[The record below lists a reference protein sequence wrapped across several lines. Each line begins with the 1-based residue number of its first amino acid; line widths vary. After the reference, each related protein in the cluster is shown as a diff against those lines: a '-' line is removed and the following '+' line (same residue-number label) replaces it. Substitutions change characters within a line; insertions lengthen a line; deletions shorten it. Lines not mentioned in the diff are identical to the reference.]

1 MGNVM
6 MEASQINY
14 RGGAEKMSVEQ
25 ALKETSGEAAAIA
38 ALQATK
44 ANQATIAP
52 VFDAT
57 ASYTVGDLV
66 YYENAIYRCTT
77 DHTGAWAAADF
88 AATSVETEI
97 LRAAAVKA
105 DESDIAPA
113 FDATATY
120 EAGDLVYYNG
130 TIYRCTNDHTGDWDA
145 TDFSAT
151 TIAGE
156 LNGLNSKFTD
166 LHFAKISELVPVTTT
181 EENTAI
187 NSIAGYSALLFVAKV
202 NSTIRGSLYMPEMLF
217 ESGVDCY
224 VLATAGNIYIKYVDA
239 THIKIM
245 GSVETLNYLD
255 IYGIK

>member
-105 DESDIAPA
+105 DESGIAPA

-156 LNGLNSKFTD
+156 LNGLNSNITNGVVDTTSVQDVRFVKVGRMVTMISEVWHQGFTVPTSFRPWATAHLAVRVSTGGGTGATIGYIRVGTDGALTIPDFTD
-166 LHFAKISELVPVTTT
+166 FVGTVSWVT
-181 EENTAI
+181 A
-187 NSIAGYSALLFVAKV
+187 
-202 NSTIRGSLYMPEMLF
+202 
-217 ESGVDCY
+217 
-224 VLATAGNIYIKYVDA
+224 
-239 THIKIM
+239 
-245 GSVETLNYLD
+245 
-255 IYGIK
+255 

>member
-57 ASYTVGDLV
+57 SSYTVGDLV

-156 LNGLNSKFTD
+156 LNGLNSNITTAD
-166 LHFAKISELVPVTTT
+166 GKISNMESNRAV
-181 EENTAI
+181 
-187 NSIAGYSALLFVAKV
+187 GY
-202 NSTIRGSLYMPEMLF
+202 Y
-217 ESGVDCY
+217 
-224 VLATAGNIYIKYVDA
+224 DA
-239 THIKIM
+239 THGLVAIKTPDNVGQIHF
-245 GSVETLNYLD
+245 TAN
-255 IYGIK
+255 GIDYYVNGQQVWHISKDT